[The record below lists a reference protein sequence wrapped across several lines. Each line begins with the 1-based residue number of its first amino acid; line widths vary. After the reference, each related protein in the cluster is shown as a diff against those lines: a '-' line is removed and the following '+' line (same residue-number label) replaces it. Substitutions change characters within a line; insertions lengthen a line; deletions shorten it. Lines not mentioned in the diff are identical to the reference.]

1 MGSKADQS
9 DPRQI
14 EMLTQVRF
22 TSKYELKWAIKCWAF
37 FVHRKHYK
45 HEMIALVYAALV
57 HHLKVVDMVQKT
69 SLEGKKE
76 ESIFPKCT
84 SFIPSRHETR
94 AAET

>member
-14 EMLTQVRF
+14 EMLIQVRL
-22 TSKYELKWAIKCWAF
+22 TSKYELKLAIKCWAF
-37 FVHRKHYK
+37 FVHRKLHK

-69 SLEGKKE
+69 SLEGKKRRVH
-76 ESIFPKCT
+76 FPQMHIIHSKQT
-84 SFIPSRHETR
+84 
-94 AAET
+94 